1 MNTAS
6 DQVALLAV
14 ALPTFVTA
22 VQRASPD
29 ISAGFDP
36 MQGLRLVPD
45 AGGNAWV
52 VTQVAG
58 PLAAGAPLADVA
70 GSRHL
75 RPVTAEPPPK
85 GSGFDLEVGGY

>member
-1 MNTAS
+1 
-6 DQVALLAV
+6 VALLAV

-36 MQGLRLVPD
+36 TQGLRLVPD
-45 AGGNAWV
+45 AGGTAWV

-58 PLAAGAPLADVA
+58 PLAAGRLWEMLLDPDIF
-70 GSRHL
+70 G
-75 RPVTAEPPPK
+75 P
-85 GSGFDLEVGGY
+85 